1 MDGWNYSPGTN
12 PITDPTN
19 AFIDISAPGKG
30 IEILNGT
37 GYSPNGAGTSDASP
51 FVSALCGL
59 MLSINLSLTPNEV
72 YSIIT
77 HTSDKI
83 GQYSYDANG
92 WNRYMGY
99 GRINAED
106 AVHVASGAPAT
117 PRGLTIG
124 MGLKNLDLKKF
135 YIMLKWN
142 ANIEPDFSLY
152 EIWRKVGTGD
162 WTEIG
167 TSTTNQYNEFDY
179 FYNGTVALYYK
190 VRAKDT
196 DNNYSFFSDVVN
208 GNGTIAPKAG
218 GEKEIEEKFIAE
230 YSLSSNYPN
239 PFNPSTTINYQIPN
253 NNYVTLKVYDML
265 GNVVKTL
272 IDGYKTQGNYSINFN
287 ASSLSNGIYFY
298 QLKAGSFIST
308 KKMLLLK

>member
-1 MDGWNYSPGTN
+1 MDGWNYSPGTD
-12 PITDPTN
+12 PISDPTN

-59 MLSINLSLTPNEV
+59 ILSVNPSLTPNQV

-77 HTSDKI
+77 STADKI

-99 GRINAED
+99 GRINAAD
-106 AVHVASGAPAT
+106 AVNVASGAPAT
-117 PRGLTIG
+117 PRGLTLG
-124 MGLKNLDLKKF
+124 MGLKNLGLNKF
-135 YIMLKWN
+135 YIRLKWN
-142 ANIEPDFSLY
+142 ANTEPDLSLY
-152 EIWRKVGTGD
+152 EIWRKVGTGN
-162 WTEIG
+162 WTNIG
-167 TSTTNQYNEFDY
+167 TSTTNQYDELDY
-179 FYNGTVALYYK
+179 FYGGTVNLYYMI
-190 VRAKDT
+190 RAKDT
-196 DNNYSFFSDVVN
+196 DNNYSFYSDVVN
-208 GNGTIAPKAG
+208 GNGSIAPKIG
-218 GEKEIEEKFIAE
+218 GENNKEENEVSE

-253 NNYVTLKVYDML
+253 NNYVTLKIYDML

-272 IDGYKTQGNYSINFN
+272 IAGYKTQGNYSIKFD
-287 ASSLSNGIYFY
+287 ASNLASGMYFY